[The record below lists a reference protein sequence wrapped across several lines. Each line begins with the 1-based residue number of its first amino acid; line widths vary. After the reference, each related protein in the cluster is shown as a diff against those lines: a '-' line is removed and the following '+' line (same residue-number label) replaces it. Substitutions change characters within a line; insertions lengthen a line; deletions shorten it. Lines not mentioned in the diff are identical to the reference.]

1 MLGPMPVTVRSP
13 SAGGEGGERVDPG
26 DGELAGLV
34 AAEAGHPAE
43 VVVVLAP
50 ALAGLVPAAHAAVA
64 DGQRV
69 GDRLVGQRGEEAG
82 PHGAVVGGHLG
93 GADRGPLLAAED
105 HVHVLGLGALE
116 AGDLLGVEA
125 ELQDGRRLHLAGQ
138 LGVLGLVAPGPE
150 VAGAIDL
157 AEEVG
162 VAPPQHVVPLVEEGG
177 LEDDVGA
184 CLAWLR
190 AVSASRWRR
199 ASRRSVPAAGSA
211 ISTTWRPSALSVLE
225 VAGLVLEATGGA
237 GRPARDR
244 RARAWRGRPCSPA
257 RRAR

>member
-1 MLGPMPVTVRSP
+1 MLEAGLLLETGERAAADAGDGEV
-13 SAGGEGGERVDPG
+13 AFGGGEGGERVDPG
-26 DGELAGLV
+26 GGQLAGLV

-93 GADRGPLLAAED
+93 GADRGPVLAAED

-150 VAGAIDL
+150 AAGAIDL

-162 VAPPQHVVPLVEEGG
+162 VTPPQHVVPLVEEGG

-184 CLAWLR
+184 VSHGLRCLGLSLAEGVE
-190 AVSASRWRR
+190 AIG
-199 ASRRSVPAAGSA
+199 AGGGLGDLDDVE
-211 ISTTWRPSALSVLE
+211 AL
-225 VAGLVLEATGGA
+225 GLEAS
-237 GRPARDR
+237 AR
-244 RARAWRGRPCSPA
+244 
-257 RRAR
+257 